1 MPPPPCFFQNRHEIG
16 VDVHSTMAWLRSN
29 LRKTLPWEFSD
40 CRRFFG
46 ATTTAQTEELPPANF
61 TDGILNSDCLLPCLE
76 RTSNCLSEPTSHHM
90 RATLQDMETACGSIL
105 RIVLWNRCPSS
116 ALSSSTHPSQPS
128 LRLAPPSALRRR
140 QHSGLFHFRQP
151 QDHGASSVVFCRSPQ
166 ERHVESGPLVTDLP
180 CNVLSINNDNTSG
193 QPPD

>member
-1 MPPPPCFFQNRHEIG
+1 MRSVLTFIQR
-16 VDVHSTMAWLRSN
+16 WLGLGQTSEKPFLGNFLTVAVSSEQPQRQ
-29 LRKTLPWEFSD
+29 
-40 CRRFFG
+40 
-46 ATTTAQTEELPPANF
+46 QTEELPPANF